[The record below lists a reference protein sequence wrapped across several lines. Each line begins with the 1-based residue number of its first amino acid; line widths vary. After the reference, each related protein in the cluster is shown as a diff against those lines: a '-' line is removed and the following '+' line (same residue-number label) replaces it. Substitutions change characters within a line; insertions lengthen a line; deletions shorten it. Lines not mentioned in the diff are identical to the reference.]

1 MASNLPKRH
10 EALGQWSRA
19 PVPADLASPTGARH
33 ERFVHAVV
41 EAMQRPLTVRDRG
54 GLRSNRWR
62 LMSKRF
68 ALAVGAAALLLMTV
82 GVVFARSGGAPLS
95 ARISVL
101 FHTTPSA
108 PPPMLPNHEMRT
120 APPPLSAPVPP
131 SSDSQLAGNDL
142 GRSHGL
148 SPPLRTGRGVGR
160 PSGSATPT
168 VSDLGTQNRLFAS
181 AMNTRERGDFTGA
194 LRILDE
200 LIRRYPGSGLAQ
212 DAHVERFRTLQQMG
226 DTEGAARAARR
237 YLALYPN
244 GFAREEA
251 RALALDPTP

>member
-33 ERFVHAVV
+33 ERFVHAVAD
-41 EAMQRPLTVRDRG
+41 AMQRPLTVRDRG
-54 GLRSNRWR
+54 GLKSHRGR
-62 LMSKRF
+62 LRSKRF
-68 ALAVGAAALLLMTV
+68 AVAACAAALLMTV

-95 ARISVL
+95 ERISAL
-101 FHTTPSA
+101 FHRTPSIA
-108 PPPMLPNHEMRT
+108 PPRSANGDLRT
-120 APPPLSAPVPP
+120 AAPPLFAPVPP
-131 SSDSQLAGNDL
+131 SSSSSLGGNDVGGSYGL
-142 GRSHGL
+142 PPPSHA
-148 SPPLRTGRGVGR
+148 GRGAGR
-160 PSGSATPT
+160 TSGSATPT
-168 VSDLGTQNRLFAS
+168 DSDLGTQNRLFAS
-181 AMNTRERGDFTGA
+181 AMNTRERRDYAGA

-200 LIRRYPGSGLAQ
+200 LIRRYPASGLAQ

-237 YLALYPN
+237 YLALYPS